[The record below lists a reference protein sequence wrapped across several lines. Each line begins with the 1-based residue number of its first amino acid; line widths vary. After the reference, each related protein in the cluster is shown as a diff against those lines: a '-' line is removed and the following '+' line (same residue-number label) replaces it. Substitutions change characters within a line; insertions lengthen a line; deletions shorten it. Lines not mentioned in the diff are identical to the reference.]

1 MLTKKTAV
9 IADDDKETLRSLVST
24 LEDNGFEVALALD
37 NEHALQ
43 LIKKVNPILVISE
56 VGKNNYDGV
65 RLYEA
70 YKKES
75 KLNDHLKMVILTNN
89 VDENL
94 EIQSFESGVDD
105 FLIKPLRKNA
115 FNKRITRYF
124 IEQKKELK
132 SPKKQFQIR
141 DLFFNLV
148 NKTVY
153 KMPENKQVRIQSKSF
168 EILFFLAFHHDQVFS
183 RDALISAIWETNSKV
198 TARSIDVHIL
208 KIRQAFGDEYV
219 KTIKGVGYIFSKNK
233 K

>member
-24 LEDNGFEVALALD
+24 LEENGFEVALALD

-56 VGKNNYDGV
+56 IGKNNYDGV
-65 RLYEA
+65 RLYEE

-94 EIQSFESGVDD
+94 EIKSFESGVDD

-132 SPKKQFQIR
+132 SPKKQYQIR

-148 NKTVY
+148 TKTVF
-153 KMPENKQVRIQSKSF
+153 KTPENRPVRIQSKSF
-168 EILFFLAFHHDQVFS
+168 DILLFLALNHDQVFS
-183 RDALISAIWETNSKV
+183 RETLINAIWESNSKV
-198 TARSIDVHIL
+198 TPRSIDVHIL
-208 KIRQAFGDEYV
+208 KIRQAFGDQYV
-219 KTIKGVGYIFSKNK
+219 KTIKGVGYIFNKNK
-233 K
+233 